1 MTRLALEYIRGHIDN
16 GVMPTL
22 KHFPGHGSVLS
33 DTHTTVSKCDY
44 EYNDLIAHI
53 EPFKQIYK
61 MYQIPIMT
69 SHIIYNKIS
78 DDPVTT
84 SSTWLLGHSKKIY
97 GQKPIFISDDLEM
110 SAISEKY
117 NNNSKIEILNKVF
130 SAGCNFAIITTMQS
144 KGIIE
149 SNSSYQYYKSQ
160 YLDKLED
167 IEIRS
172 TDNIDLLCSKHIIY
186 NKGDNKIYQRSLE
199 CIDNLF
205 EEKMNAIYDTT
216 YTSLISISIIA
227 LLLLFIKNKLISV
240 ILAVS
245 EKTSTIYD
253 ELLLHSIK
261 SPSSYLIVIGYLLIV
276 MEYFVN
282 EGLLNFNFAL
292 STSLF
297 LLIVLMI
304 SWSIIRGLNFYLTSK
319 PYIRNLTSD
328 DDATLVSETYEIVV
342 RIIKIIVAVITLLI
356 IMQELGLSI
365 SGLLAFGGVGGLIV
379 GLAAKDL
386 LSNFFGGMMIFF
398 DRPFRVGEFIKSPD
412 RNIEGIVEKIGWRL
426 TVVRTFS
433 KNVLYI
439 PNTAFSSIIVENA
452 TRMSNRRINET
463 IGIRYDDLSKMKSI
477 ISDVNLIL
485 SDNVNIDQSQ
495 KAKVYFKT
503 FSASSCD
510 FFIYAFTLTKDWE
523 EFLSIKQDILL
534 EVAEIIEKHD
544 AEIAYPTTTVFI
556 NKD

>member
-1 MTRLALEYIRGHIDN
+1 MNII
-16 GVMPTL
+16 
-22 KHFPGHGSVLS
+22 F
-33 DTHTTVSKCDY
+33 DTAYS
-44 EYNDLIAHI
+44 
-53 EPFKQIYK
+53 
-61 MYQIPIMT
+61 
-69 SHIIYNKIS
+69 
-78 DDPVTT
+78 
-84 SSTWLLGHSKKIY
+84 
-97 GQKPIFISDDLEM
+97 
-110 SAISEKY
+110 
-117 NNNSKIEILNKVF
+117 
-130 SAGCNFAIITTMQS
+130 
-144 KGIIE
+144 
-149 SNSSYQYYKSQ
+149 
-160 YLDKLED
+160 
-167 IEIRS
+167 
-172 TDNIDLLCSKHIIY
+172 
-186 NKGDNKIYQRSLE
+186 
-199 CIDNLF
+199 
-205 EEKMNAIYDTT
+205 
-216 YTSLISISIIA
+216 SLISISIVA
-227 LLLLFIKNKLISV
+227 LVLLFVKNRLIGI

-276 MEYFVN
+276 VDNFIN
-282 EGLLNFNFAL
+282 QGLINFEFSL

-304 SWSIIRGLNFYLTSK
+304 SWSILRGLNFYLVSK
-319 PYIRNLTSD
+319 PYIKNLSGD
-328 DDATLVSETYEIVV
+328 DDATLVSETYEIVI
-342 RIIKIIVAVITLLI
+342 RIIKIIVVVITLLI

-477 ISDVNLIL
+477 INDVNTIL
-485 SDNVNIDQSQ
+485 SKNDKIDQSQ
-495 KAKVYFKT
+495 KAKVYFKS

-534 EVAEIIEKHD
+534 KVAEIIEKHD

>member
-1 MTRLALEYIRGHIDN
+1 MKLQSNKIIVNIDSTTLSSDERRLLEYDIIGGVILFTHNYDNSNQINLLINSIKSIREEILIAVDHEGGRVQRFKKDFTILPSFEDIGRLYLKDPELADEIAYSSGYVSGFELKKVGIDINFSPVVDLTSDSGVLNNRTLSNNPDIVTRLALEYIRGHIDN

-44 EYNDLIAHI
+44 MYNDLIAHI

-205 EEKMNAIYDTT
+205 EEK
-216 YTSLISISIIA
+216 
-227 LLLLFIKNKLISV
+227 
-240 ILAVS
+240 
-245 EKTSTIYD
+245 
-253 ELLLHSIK
+253 
-261 SPSSYLIVIGYLLIV
+261 
-276 MEYFVN
+276 
-282 EGLLNFNFAL
+282 
-292 STSLF
+292 
-297 LLIVLMI
+297 
-304 SWSIIRGLNFYLTSK
+304 
-319 PYIRNLTSD
+319 
-328 DDATLVSETYEIVV
+328 
-342 RIIKIIVAVITLLI
+342 
-356 IMQELGLSI
+356 
-365 SGLLAFGGVGGLIV
+365 
-379 GLAAKDL
+379 
-386 LSNFFGGMMIFF
+386 
-398 DRPFRVGEFIKSPD
+398 
-412 RNIEGIVEKIGWRL
+412 
-426 TVVRTFS
+426 
-433 KNVLYI
+433 
-439 PNTAFSSIIVENA
+439 
-452 TRMSNRRINET
+452 
-463 IGIRYDDLSKMKSI
+463 
-477 ISDVNLIL
+477 
-485 SDNVNIDQSQ
+485 
-495 KAKVYFKT
+495 
-503 FSASSCD
+503 
-510 FFIYAFTLTKDWE
+510 
-523 EFLSIKQDILL
+523 
-534 EVAEIIEKHD
+534 
-544 AEIAYPTTTVFI
+544 
-556 NKD
+556 